1 MSYTNATEAK
11 ATPIESW
18 TNICG
23 SMKVFGK
30 KRQTEDGKEFV
41 GYSTSVGKKMEDGN
55 YKNCFFNVRFK
66 KDNDPTKEG
75 VFNINIHNGFVTADV
90 YKDKANPVIVI
101 TDFDFI

>member
-11 ATPIESW
+11 ATQTPSW

-30 KRQTEDGKEFV
+30 KRETEDGKEFV
-41 GYSTSVGKKMEDGN
+41 GYSTSIGKKIDDWN
-55 YKNCFFNVRFK
+55 YKNVFFNVRFK
-66 KDNDPTKEG
+66 KENDPKKEG
-75 VFNINIHNGFVTADV
+75 VFFIDIHSGFLTADV

-101 TDFDFI
+101 TDFDFA